1 MPRGRGD
8 FPGDREE
15 ERWGWAVRTGRKRN
29 RTSHTGQRHRQLSIC
44 MIIIPA
50 IDLRGGRCV
59 RLTQGQASAET
70 VYSENPLSVAQ
81 RWVEAGAEML
91 HVVNLD
97 AALNQK
103 DAQNLKA
110 LERILY
116 EINIPV
122 QFGGGVRTRDDVR
135 RLDDLGVT
143 RIVIGTTA
151 IENPVLLEHIVSEFG
166 STIVV
171 GIDAREG
178 KVALRGWEKIS
189 HIQAIDLA
197 QKVAEL
203 GVDRI
208 VYTDIAR
215 DGMLSGINLEA
226 TQEIAEASGLKVTAS
241 GGVASLDDIYALK
254 KLQPYGVDS
263 VIVGKALYEG
273 VFTLEEALDAAESEE
288 EEEE

>member
-1 MPRGRGD
+1 
-8 FPGDREE
+8 
-15 ERWGWAVRTGRKRN
+15 
-29 RTSHTGQRHRQLSIC
+29 

-70 VYSENPLSVAQ
+70 VYAENPIKIAK
-81 RWVEAGAEML
+81 RWYDEGAEML
-91 HVVNLD
+91 HIVNLD
-97 AALNQK
+97 AALNK
-103 DAQNLKA
+103 DDTENLKA

-116 EINIPV
+116 EVNIPV
-122 QFGGGVRTRDDVR
+122 QFGGGVRTMDDVR
-135 RLDDLGVT
+135 RIDELGAT

-151 IENPVLLEHIVSEFG
+151 IEDPILLQNIIDEFG

-178 KVALRGWEKIS
+178 KVALRGWEKLSNIN
-189 HIQAIDLA
+189 AIDFA

-203 GVDRI
+203 GVERI
-208 VYTDIAR
+208 VYTDILR

-226 TQEIAEASGLKVTAS
+226 TREIAEASGLHVTAS
-241 GGVASLDDIYALK
+241 GGVASLDDIHALK
-254 KLQPYGVDS
+254 ALESSGVDS

-273 VFTLEEALDAAESEE
+273 VFTLEEALDAAESDEADE
-288 EEEE
+288 

>member
-1 MPRGRGD
+1 
-8 FPGDREE
+8 
-15 ERWGWAVRTGRKRN
+15 
-29 RTSHTGQRHRQLSIC
+29 

-70 VYSENPLSVAQ
+70 VYSENPVVVAK
-81 RWVEAGAEML
+81 RWYDEGAEML
-91 HVVNLD
+91 HIVNLD
-97 AALNQK
+97 AALGKN
-103 DAQNLKA
+103 DAENIKA

-116 EINIPV
+116 EVNMPI
-122 QFGGGVRTRDDVR
+122 QFGGGVRTKEDVR

-151 IENPVLLEHIVSEFG
+151 IENPVLLEHIVEEFG

-171 GIDAREG
+171 GIDARDG
-178 KVALRGWEKIS
+178 KVALRGWEKMSNIT
-189 HIQAIDLA
+189 AVDLA
-197 QKVAEL
+197 NKVAEK
-203 GVDRI
+203 GVERI

-215 DGMLSGINLEA
+215 DGMLSGINVEA
-226 TQEIAEASGLKVTAS
+226 TREIAEASGLHVTAS

-254 KLQPYGVDS
+254 EVEKYGVDS

-273 VFTLEEALDAAESEE
+273 VFTLEDALDAAMSDDDE
-288 EEEE
+288 